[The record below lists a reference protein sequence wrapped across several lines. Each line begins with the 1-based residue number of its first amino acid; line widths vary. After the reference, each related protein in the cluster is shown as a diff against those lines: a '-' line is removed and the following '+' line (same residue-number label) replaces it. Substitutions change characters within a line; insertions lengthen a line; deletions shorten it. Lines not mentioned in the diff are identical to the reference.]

1 MIAFHMNETKG
12 LVVISIIIQF
22 GILKIFIM
30 IVKLRTNSIVE
41 SIFENYPRLLQTSY
55 PWCIIIFE
63 NFEIHIQQLY
73 PNLWWFEKP
82 NNIM

>member
-22 GILKIFIM
+22 GILKFFIM
-30 IVKLRTNSIVE
+30 TVKLRTNSIVE

-55 PWCIIIFE
+55 P
-63 NFEIHIQQLY
+63 
-73 PNLWWFEKP
+73 
-82 NNIM
+82 